1 MSGGRFAS
9 SAVAE
14 IVVVV
19 PVLGR
24 PQNAEPVARSLGDAH
39 RLVFVCSPEDGEQI
53 AACEATWADVIV
65 APFEA
70 GHGDFARKVNLAYR
84 MTDEPW
90 IFQAADDV
98 TFHAGWSQAALACA
112 EATGALVV
120 GTQDGGNPEVKRGR
134 HSTHTL
140 IARSYVD
147 DPGASWD
154 GPGSV
159 FSEAYGH
166 QFCDTELVAL
176 AKQRGVWAF
185 ADGAR
190 VTHEHPFWVG
200 RGLMD
205 ATYEKGL
212 ATSREDAR
220 LYRTRERLW
229 KGVRSRHSQREP
241 ATLPR
246 PGS

>member
-1 MSGGRFAS
+1 MSVPGSNEADAAS
-9 SAVAE
+9 
-14 IVVVV
+14 IVVIA

-24 PQNAEPVARSLGDAH
+24 PLNAEPLARSLGDAH
-39 RLVFVCSPEDGEQI
+39 RLVFVCSRGDDEQI

-65 APFEA
+65 APWEA
-70 GHGDFARKVNLAYR
+70 GHADFAKKCNLAYR
-84 MTDEPW
+84 LTDEPW
-90 IFQAADDV
+90 LFQAADDV
-98 TFHAGWSQAALACA
+98 RFHAGWDTAALAVA
-112 EATGALVV
+112 ERTGALVI
-120 GTQDGGNPEVKRGR
+120 GTQDGHNPSVKAGT

-147 DPGASWD
+147 DPGASMD

-159 FSEAYGH
+159 FSDAYGH
-166 QFCDTELVAL
+166 QFCDTELVAV
-176 AKQRGVWAF
+176 AKWRGVWAF

-200 RGLMD
+200 RDRMD
-205 ATYEKGL
+205 ATYRKGL
-212 ATSREDAR
+212 ASSSEDAR
-220 LYRTRERLW
+220 LFRKRERMW
-229 KGVRSRHSQREP
+229 KGVRSDYKQREP